1 MAKTRNEL
9 QDFVQ
14 QIEDLIAGMAH
25 LEDRIKEPSN
35 VAEQKLGEATGRIIP
50 GSEPPQSIRP
60 EQCPIAAHTRFSRTD

>member
-25 LEDRIKEPSN
+25 LDQIKEPPN
-35 VAEQKLGEATGRIIP
+35 APEQKLAEPTGRIIP
-50 GSEPPQSIRP
+50 ESEPQASAP
-60 EQCPIAAHTRFSRTD
+60 

>member
-25 LEDRIKEPSN
+25 LEDHQFKEPPN
-35 VAEQKLGEATGRIIP
+35 AAEQKLGEATGLTIP
-50 GSEPPQSIRP
+50 GSEPPQASAP
-60 EQCPIAAHTRFSRTD
+60 

>member
-25 LEDRIKEPSN
+25 LEDHQIKKPPN
-35 VAEQKLGEATGRIIP
+35 AAEQMLGEATGRIIP
-50 GSEPPQSIRP
+50 ESEPPQASAP
-60 EQCPIAAHTRFSRTD
+60 